1 MSKLY
6 ITNIQIVYEELL
18 MYEEYTRLLIN
29 LLDLGEKERKAELAN
44 LHKEFKYLNAHVPD
58 WFSSL
63 NIENDILV
71 KLSSSSSP
79 AIIIVNTGHLLR
91 GIRFGTDRP
100 NKVEVLWT
108 SKNLD
113 LKQESIQRW
122 IQSKLKPALD
132 KDYNVDLEDL
142 IKRSIFVRS
151 MKG

>member
-6 ITNIQIVYEELL
+6 IKHIQIVYEELL

-29 LLDLGEKERKAELAN
+29 LLDLGEKERKAELTR
-44 LHKEFKYLNAHVPD
+44 LPKEFKQLHVPD
-58 WFSSL
+58 WFRSID
-63 NIENDILV
+63 IENDIVV
-71 KLSSSSSP
+71 KLSSNNNP
-79 AIIIVNTGHLLR
+79 GVTIVNTSNFVR
-91 GIRFGTDRP
+91 GLRFGTHRP

-142 IKRSIFVRS
+142 IRRSIFVRS

>member
-1 MSKLY
+1 
-6 ITNIQIVYEELL
+6 
-18 MYEEYTRLLIN
+18 MYTEYTKLLIN
-29 LLDLGEKERKAELAN
+29 LLDLGEKERKTELTR
-44 LHKEFKYLNAHVPD
+44 LPKEFKQLCIPS
-58 WFSSL
+58 WFKSI
-63 NIENDILV
+63 NIKHDMLI
-71 KLSSSSSP
+71 KLSSNNSP
-79 AIIIVNTGHLLR
+79 GAIIINTSNFVR
-91 GIRFGTDRP
+91 GIRFGTHRP

-132 KDYNVDLEDL
+132 MDYNVDLEDL

>member
-1 MSKLY
+1 
-6 ITNIQIVYEELL
+6 
-18 MYEEYTRLLIN
+18 MYTDLLIN
-29 LLDLGEKERKAELAN
+29 LLDLGEKERKAELAK
-44 LHKEFKYLNAHVPD
+44 LHKEFKLVYLPD
-58 WFSSL
+58 WFCGL

-71 KLSSSSSP
+71 KLSSSNSVGST
-79 AIIIVNTGHLLR
+79 IVNTSNSVR
-91 GIRFGTDRP
+91 GVRFGTYRP

-113 LKQESIQRW
+113 LKQESVQRW

>member
-1 MSKLY
+1 
-6 ITNIQIVYEELL
+6 

-29 LLDLGEKERKAELAN
+29 LLDLRGEEYIAELTKID
-44 LHKEFKYLNAHVPD
+44 KEFKQMYPPL
-58 WFSSL
+58 WFSSI
-63 NIENDILV
+63 NIEHDILI
-71 KLSSSSSP
+71 KLSSTNSVGS
-79 AIIIVNTGHLLR
+79 AIVNTSSSVR
-91 GIRFGTDRP
+91 GIRFGTHRP

-122 IQSKLKPALD
+122 IHNLLKPALD
-132 KDYNVDLEDL
+132 NDYNVDLEDL

>member
-1 MSKLY
+1 
-6 ITNIQIVYEELL
+6 
-18 MYEEYTRLLIN
+18 MYEEYTRLLIS

-44 LHKEFKYLNAHVPD
+44 LPKEFKQLCVPG

-63 NIENDILV
+63 NIEQDIVV
-71 KLSSSSSP
+71 KLSSTNSVGSTIANTNSL
-79 AIIIVNTGHLLR
+79 IIGT
-91 GIRFGTDRP
+91 RFGTHRP

-113 LKQESIQRW
+113 LKQESMQHW
-122 IQSKLKPALD
+122 IHNVLKPALD

>member
-1 MSKLY
+1 
-6 ITNIQIVYEELL
+6 
-18 MYEEYTRLLIN
+18 MYEEYTRLLIS
-29 LLDLGEKERKAELAN
+29 LLDLGENERKSELAK
-44 LHKEFKYLNAHVPD
+44 LHKEFKHLNVPD
-58 WFSSL
+58 WFRSV

-71 KLSSSSSP
+71 KLSSSNSVGST
-79 AIIIVNTGHLLR
+79 IVNTSSLIR
-91 GIRFGTDRP
+91 GLRFGTHRP
-100 NKVEVLWT
+100 NEVEVLWT

-113 LKQESIQRW
+113 LKYESIKYW

>member
-6 ITNIQIVYEELL
+6 IKHIQVVYEELL
-18 MYEEYTRLLIN
+18 VYEEYVRLLIN
-29 LLDLGEKERKAELAN
+29 LLDLGENERNAELAK
-44 LHKEFKYLNAHVPD
+44 LPKKFKQPYVPD
-58 WFSSL
+58 WFRNI
-63 NIENDILV
+63 NIEQDILV
-71 KLSSSSSP
+71 KLSNTNDL
-79 AIIIVNTGHLLR
+79 ATIVNTNSLIR
-91 GIRFGTDRP
+91 GIRFGTHRP